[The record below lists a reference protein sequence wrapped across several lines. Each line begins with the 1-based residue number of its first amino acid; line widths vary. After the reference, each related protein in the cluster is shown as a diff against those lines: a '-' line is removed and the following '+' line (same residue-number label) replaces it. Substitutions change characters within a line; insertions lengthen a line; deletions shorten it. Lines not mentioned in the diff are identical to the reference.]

1 MNGERRYV
9 QDDVCSGEK
18 WLLVGEFQNVFT
30 VEKVGR
36 EWKVSGVRAMDN
48 FISMVAT
55 EGTVPRMSSIIA
67 MGVDI
72 AIAAAENRAT
82 RWRRVFRTQ
91 VRESEAAPTD
101 VYSVPNVEHLK
112 FPFVI
117 QRNPMA
123 GTDLQ
128 FGIVCNKCA
137 AGKLEVRLHHC

>member
-1 MNGERRYV
+1 
-9 QDDVCSGEK
+9 
-18 WLLVGEFQNVFT
+18 
-30 VEKVGR
+30 
-36 EWKVSGVRAMDN
+36 MDN